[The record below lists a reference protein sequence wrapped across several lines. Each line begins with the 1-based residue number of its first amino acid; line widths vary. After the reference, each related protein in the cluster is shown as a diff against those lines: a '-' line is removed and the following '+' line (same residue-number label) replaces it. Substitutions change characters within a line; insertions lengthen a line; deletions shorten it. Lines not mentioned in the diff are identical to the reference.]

1 MPFICQ
7 FNISVFWEDVII
19 VINKK
24 YKFTGFSFLPFNI
37 QFKS

>member
-7 FNISVFWEDVII
+7 FNISVFWEGVII

-24 YKFTGFSFLPFNI
+24 YKFSSFTFLSFNI